1 MKFTYK
7 GKNIFPDTSVNSCY
21 HTMHS
26 ERKAD
31 ELILRLNDTEQNWD
45 TWAPKKGDDVQV
57 EDGHATT
64 GKMYLDSVTY
74 QSGLVTLRALSMPQN
89 VKDKHS
95 KSWEDVKL
103 SQLFTEVANN
113 HGLTVDKHDVED
125 HQYKY
130 VQQNNESDFDFLYR
144 RCSQEGLSFL
154 VFDGKLVVYGEKET
168 ESKTPTETLT
178 ITPAY
183 RYYYTDDSD
192 SCYKKC
198 EVTNGSVTGSFEAPT
213 GDENKVLHRVIPHSI
228 TDVSEANRIAQ
239 NLLREAN
246 KNATRM
252 IVYTDYMARNV
263 AAGGT
268 VTLKTKGAKSW
279 DGTAFVTDVRH
290 DYVYTRSKIW
300 LRKPL
305 EY

>member
-1 MKFTYK
+1 MKVIYK
-7 GKNIFPDTSVNSCY
+7 GTNIFPETSVNSCY
-21 HTMHS
+21 HTMHA
-26 ERKAD
+26 EKQAD
-31 ELILRLNDTEQNWD
+31 ELLLRLNDVEQVWD
-45 TWAPKKGDDVQV
+45 DWSPKKGDEVQV
-57 EDGHATT
+57 EDGHAKT

-89 VKDKHS
+89 VHDKRS

-103 SQLFTEVANN
+103 SQLLDEVASN

-125 HQYKY
+125 RDYKY

-144 RCSQEGLSFL
+144 RCSQEGIAFL
-154 VFDGKLVVYGEKET
+154 VYDSKLVVYSEKAV
-168 ESKTPTETLT
+168 ESNTSTETLT

-183 RYYYTDDSD
+183 KYFYTDDAD
-192 SCYKKC
+192 NAYKKC
-198 EVTNGSVTGSFEAPT
+198 EVTNGSVTGQFEAPT
-213 GDENKVLHRVIPHSI
+213 GDESKVLHRVIPHNI

-246 KNATRM
+246 KNATRL

-279 DGTAFVTDVRH
+279 DGPAFVTDVRH